1 MARGRPPPRSV
12 PQGQPTADDV
22 AGPTGR
28 RHDRD
33 PTGGVGEYE
42 EVLKPA
48 VYRTRSSASTRR
60 RREEGGRQCT
70 TLVGGCLWHLPRAS
84 VQDSVETTQKTDQS
98 HSLYFSS
105 LKRRPPQIRF
115 GSMHPCASN
124 PSHGTIHASTE
135 SVRGVGRSEGAS
147 GAKLG
152 ERICLSTNHREAKPL
167 SR

>member
-84 VQDSVETTQKTDQS
+84 VTTELVCRIAWKQLKKQTNLIASILALSNDDPHKSVSDPCIPVPRTPAMEPFMPRPSPSVES
-98 HSLYFSS
+98 VA
-105 LKRRPPQIRF
+105 RREHQARN
-115 GSMHPCASN
+115 SER
-124 PSHGTIHASTE
+124 E
-135 SVRGVGRSEGAS
+135 SA
-147 GAKLG
+147 
-152 ERICLSTNHREAKPL
+152 
-167 SR
+167 